1 MKDRHDRWAWNLS
14 RDLGGEQAAGLINV
28 PGVAGGVYSEKTLSL
43 LDKAVQQVV
52 NQLVEAGKIRPDEAE
67 RIRNAYSTK
76 KMINN
81 LGELDQSSGR

>member
-43 LDKAVQQVV
+43 DCKLSGCAGQPVV
-52 NQLVEAGKIRPDEAE
+52 SFPFIGLQRYRTREAE
-67 RIRNAYSTK
+67 DGK
-76 KMINN
+76 C
-81 LGELDQSSGR
+81 